1 MSQIR
6 PEEKCYLF
14 SNQCE
19 NSLMVSHSAH
29 TSSDTVNLKHS
40 AFGTR
45 IKYVFD
51 QRRAEFEP
59 ESTLT
64 SFHVPGSDLQPV
76 VEKDSI
82 HK

>member
-1 MSQIR
+1 MFTGGCDVTNQT
-6 PEEKCYLF
+6 
-14 SNQCE
+14 NQCE
-19 NSLMVSHSAH
+19 NSLIVVSHSAH

-51 QRRAEFEP
+51 QRRAELEP

-64 SFHVPGSDLQPV
+64 NFYVPWSDL
-76 VEKDSI
+76 
-82 HK
+82 